1 MPVYL
6 FTYHAY
12 RSWMPDRPGGFV
24 QKGKGLQ
31 PPNREL
37 AAAYANAANHP
48 PFSFDEDTQQ
58 LLIETTLDVCSRRDW
73 RLHEIATE
81 TSHLHALVSWKN
93 TTRWQNVRGKIRNI
107 CSLELSKKHQQH
119 GRPWFV
125 EGASR
130 KRVRNRRHFERL
142 MTTYLPNHRGLKWF
156 ETRGWIKP

>member
-12 RSWMPDRPGGFV
+12 RSWLPDRPEGFV
-24 QKGKGLQ
+24 QKGGRLE
-31 PPNREL
+31 PPNRKL

-48 PFSFDEDTQQ
+48 PFSFDGDTQR

-73 RLHEIATE
+73 RLRGVAAE
-81 TSHLHALVSWKN
+81 TTHLHVLVSWQD
-93 TTRWQNVRGKIRNI
+93 TTRWQDVRGKIRNI
-107 CSLELSKKHQQH
+107 CSLELSKKHKQY

-130 KRVRNRRHFERL
+130 KRVRNHRHFEHL
-142 MTTYLPNHRGLKWF
+142 INTYLPNHRGLQWF
-156 ETRGWIKP
+156 EDRSWIEA